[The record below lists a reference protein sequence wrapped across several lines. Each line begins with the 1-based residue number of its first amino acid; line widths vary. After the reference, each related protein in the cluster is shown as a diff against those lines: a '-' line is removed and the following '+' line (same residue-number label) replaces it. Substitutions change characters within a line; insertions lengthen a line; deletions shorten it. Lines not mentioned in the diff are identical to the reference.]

1 MYQGSN
7 YYRVPENEYGA
18 AYQRGFPSQDS
29 NPAIGPSQSA
39 PASFSAEYSRNNP
52 STFYNNT
59 QCQAMNGYQPIIP
72 NTPNIQ
78 SGTYSSTPSTAGQYY
93 QPPTPNTTFPSSQ
106 SNNNYSQLPNDI
118 QYQSSPYGS
127 YVPQPQVNNNYQ
139 QVTSYNPPPP
149 LPDNNYQP
157 PPKYSSP
164 INNYQQ
170 PSPAPQLPPRDY
182 TPQYDNRPP
191 STQLYQPPSTQLYQQ
206 SPSNDRP
213 PSTQVYQPPSTQVY
227 QQSPSNDRP
236 PSTQLY
242 QPTST
247 QLYQP
252 PSTQVYQ
259 PPSGDYQQSPS
270 NDRPP
275 STQLYQPPSQGSQC
289 SPKTVY
295 NNCPVQTSQPSYEN
309 PRQLYADR
317 SSQPQS
323 SSSLCSQR
331 DSFPGENT
339 EQQPKAPSKV
349 LYISAEERAANASYR
364 ASCQSSAAS
373 SPSQHSQSYNN
384 GPPSMQS
391 PPNSS
396 NSLLGPPQRSKSAP
410 SFALTNEIIKELV
423 HETNKIM
430 QFRAQ
435 KHWDSNDAK
444 SHYQE
449 VVNKWL
455 YLNEEDLSNEEKYDT
470 CMWILEQLK
479 WCLEKNQV
487 SSKHRQVFN
496 GASCVVGVINWNP
509 MKAAKSALKTAQN
522 QNDIDSDIKLMETI
536 SNLIQR
542 FS

>member
-7 YYRVPENEYGA
+7 YYRVAENEYGTS
-18 AYQRGFPSQDS
+18 YQRGFPSQDS

-39 PASFSAEYSRNNP
+39 PASFSAEYSGNNP
-52 STFYNNT
+52 SAFYNNT

-93 QPPTPNTTFPSSQ
+93 QPPTPNTAFPSSQ
-106 SNNNYSQLPNDI
+106 SNMNYSQLPNNI

-139 QVTSYNPPPP
+139 QVTGYNPPPP

-164 INNYQQ
+164 TNYYQQ
-170 PSPAPQLPPRDY
+170 PSPVPQLPPRDY
-182 TPQYDNRPP
+182 PLQYDNRPP
-191 STQLYQPPSTQLYQQ
+191 STQAYQQ

-213 PSTQVYQPPSTQVY
+213 PSTQA
-227 QQSPSNDRP
+227 
-236 PSTQLY
+236 
-242 QPTST
+242 
-247 QLYQP
+247 
-252 PSTQVYQ
+252 
-259 PPSGDYQQSPS
+259 
-270 NDRPP
+270 
-275 STQLYQPPSQGSQC
+275 YQPPSQGDQC

-309 PRQLYADR
+309 SRQLYADR

-331 DSFPGENT
+331 DSIPGDNT

-373 SPSQHSQSYNN
+373 SPSQQPIQYSQSYNN
-384 GPPSMQS
+384 GAPSMQS

-396 NSLLGPPQRSKSAP
+396 NSLLGIPQRSKSAP
-410 SFALTNEIIKELV
+410 SFALTNEKIKELV

-487 SSKHRQVFN
+487 SSKHRQAFN
-496 GASCVVGVINWNP
+496 GAICVVGVINWNP
-509 MKAAKSALKTAQN
+509 VMAAKSALKTAQN
-522 QNDIDSDIKLMETI
+522 QNDIDSGIKLMETI
-536 SNLIQR
+536 TNLIQR